1 MVSLSAP
8 ASSFTPAATAA
19 AVARLLVVDDVA
31 EDRQLLCDFL
41 RQQGYRLYVG
51 VDGHEAYE
59 KALAAQPDLI
69 LLDVYMPGCDGMAAC
84 RRLKTD
90 PRTQH
95 IPVIFLTAA
104 NAIEDRIAGLALG
117 AVDYVGK
124 PFDFEEVRL
133 RLRIH
138 LASRLVATSTHEPL
152 GPASLD
158 EVLFATA
165 RRVLD
170 ESLDTPPSLAELA
183 KAVGTNTRRLT
194 EAFKRCSGSTVF
206 DFLREERLKEGR
218 RLLAETALEIQSIAT
233 QLGYNSAANFSTAF
247 RERFGLTPS
256 DFRRA
261 SRGA

>member
-1 MVSLSAP
+1 MP
-8 ASSFTPAATAA
+8 
-19 AVARLLVVDDVA
+19 RLLVVDDVA

-51 VDGHEAYE
+51 SDGHEAYE
-59 KALAAQPDLI
+59 KALAVQPDLI

-84 RRLKTD
+84 RRLKAD

-95 IPVIFLTAA
+95 IPVVFLTAA
-104 NAIEDRIAGLALG
+104 NAAEDRVAGLALG

-133 RLRIH
+133 RLRVH
-138 LASRLVATSTHEPL
+138 LRSQPAPVQGGATP
-152 GPASLD
+152 GPVSLD
-158 EVLFATA
+158 EVLFASA
-165 RRVLD
+165 RQVL
-170 ESLDTPPSLAELA
+170 EERLDTPPSLAELA

-194 EAFKRCSGSTVF
+194 EAFKRCSGCTVF

-218 RLLAETALEIQSIAT
+218 RLLADTELEIQSVANL
-233 QLGYNSAANFSTAF
+233 LGYTSAANFSTAF

-256 DFRRA
+256 DYRRV
-261 SRGA
+261 SRGGDVASQ